1 MLLISLFWQFMKIGF
16 FAIGGGLATI
26 PFLMSL
32 SKTSSWFSLQDLTNM
47 IALSESTP
55 GPLGVNMAT
64 FVGIKTA
71 GLLGGIIATL
81 GLVFPSIIVIV
92 LISKVFNKVQ
102 SNKFV
107 QGLFYGLRPAIAIMI
122 LFFVFQIIK
131 LIVNT
136 IPNMS
141 NFVLSGVLLVL
152 FTILTFRYKWH
163 PIIFICIGAIMGILC
178 QL

>member
-1 MLLISLFWQFMKIGF
+1 MLLISLFLQFMKIGF

-26 PFLMSL
+26 PFLMTL
-32 SKTSSWFSLQDLTNM
+32 ANTTHWFSLQDLTNM

-71 GLLGGIIATL
+71 GIGGGIIATL
-81 GLVFPSIIVIV
+81 GLVFPSVIIII
-92 LISKVFNKVQ
+92 LIHKLLTKIQ
-102 SNKFV
+102 TNKFI
-107 QGLFYGLRPAIAIMI
+107 QGLFYGLRPTLGIMI
-122 LFFVFQIIK
+122 LTFVFQIIK
-131 LIVNT
+131 LIVHS
-136 IPNMS
+136 IPNVS
-141 NFVLSGVLLVL
+141 GIILSGSLLFL

-163 PIIFICIGAIMGILC
+163 PILFICIGALVGILC